1 MHEKAAVWID
11 HSQAVIVFTDAGKI
25 STETIESSLEPHT
38 RYQDS
43 TGYQRSDGP
52 HAGAGEKKYEQRFRQ
67 HLNRYMDDVIDHLGP
82 FRNLLILG
90 PGEAKLELRDRL
102 NRKSKS
108 RKRIVDLEPC
118 GQLSDARIVAT
129 VKEFYRLDN

>member
-1 MHEKAAVWID
+1 MHENAAVWID

-43 TGYQRSDGP
+43 TGYPRPDGP
-52 HAGAGEKKYEQRFRQ
+52 HAGAGEKKYERRFRQ
-67 HLNRYMDDVIDHLGP
+67 HVSRYMDDVIDHLGA

-102 NRKSKS
+102 SRKSKS
-108 RKRIVDLEPC
+108 LRRIVDLEPC
-118 GQLSDARIVAT
+118 DQLSEGKIVAM
-129 VKEFYRLDN
+129 VKEHYGIDM